1 MPDQTA
7 VATNQ
12 RRNLVV
18 EAIRRLSR
26 TRSWVTVQDLV
37 ADLKGQGFDVRKH
50 HILRDLKALIQI
62 HPELEC
68 HDESDDDGSAK
79 RGIAYGY
86 RWVARDAA
94 PETGLSIPEALSLV
108 LVARHLKQAL
118 PATLAGALGK
128 LFERAE
134 ATLEI
139 QQKNGTAHWK
149 DLVGV
154 VTPSQPMRP
163 PRVSEEVIQ
172 VVHQALIAKEKFRGV
187 YRNAKGEQ
195 EERLLNPLGIMVREP
210 SIYLIAVAD
219 GYEEPRMFAMHRFE
233 SAKRE
238 HAPVLEPDG
247 FCLKDYLEAQGN
259 FGTGTWIALKGRV
272 NPNLG
277 MILEETPLGEN
288 QTLGEADQNGWREL
302 SARVRD
308 NWQLRWW
315 LLAQGDRI
323 VVSKPDEVVARLIS
337 NAEKMSDVYLPA
349 GKNKK
354 SPD

>member
-26 TRSWVTVQDLV
+26 TRGWVTVQDLV

-68 HDESDDDGSAK
+68 HDESDSDGSAK

-86 RWVARDAA
+86 RWVARDSA

-134 ATLEI
+134 ATLEL
-139 QQKNGTAHWK
+139 QQKNGTAHWSEM
-149 DLVGV
+149 VGIV
-154 VTPSQPMRP
+154 SPAQPMLP
-163 PRVSEEVIQ
+163 PKINSLVQEVI
-172 VVHQALIAKEKFRGV
+172 HQALIAKERFRGI
-187 YRNAKGEQ
+187 YRNAKGEE
-195 EERLLNPLGIMVREP
+195 EERLLSPLGLMLRVP
-210 SIYLIAVAD
+210 STYLVAVAD
-219 GYEEPRMFAMHRFE
+219 GHDDPRFYALHRFS
-233 SAKRE
+233 SAQRDYT
-238 HAPVLEPDG
+238 PVVQPKG
-247 FCLKDYLEAQGN
+247 FSLAAFLEAQGN
-259 FGTGTWIALKGRV
+259 FGEGKWINLKGQV
-272 NPNLG
+272 NAGLTS
-277 MILEETPLGEN
+277 ILMETPLGLN
-288 QTLGEADQNGWREL
+288 QQLGEPDAEGNREL
-302 SARVRD
+302 LVKVRD

-315 LLAQGDRI
+315 LRAQGRRI
-323 VVSKPDEVVARLIS
+323 IVAAPRDLREMLAN
-337 NAEKMSDVYLPA
+337 NAAFLYQQYGA
-349 GKNKK
+349 Q
-354 SPD
+354 